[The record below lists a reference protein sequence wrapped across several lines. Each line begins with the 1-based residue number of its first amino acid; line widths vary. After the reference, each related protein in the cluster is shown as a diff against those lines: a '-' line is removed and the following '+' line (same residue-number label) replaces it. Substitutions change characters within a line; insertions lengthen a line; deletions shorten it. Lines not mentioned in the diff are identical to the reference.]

1 MGVNALIFVESM
13 GMDHTSGRAAGA
25 YKIATEIRKA
35 GYTCQVVDFFTKFS
49 SDQMK
54 KIISSFI
61 GEDTLI
67 VGFSSTFFTSVAGMA
82 EGQTVA
88 ARYFSREK
96 VTVNY
101 PYSPETMTKW
111 FDEMKQINPK
121 IKIVLGGGKSIYL
134 RAVGDAFAV
143 GYCDQAIVEYMKYLE
158 GKNPFFQF
166 DKINDTQ
173 IAFYGSK
180 YTDKFDFNESTIDWH
195 ETDFLQHTEA
205 VPIEVSRGCIFKCKF
220 CSYPLNGKKK
230 LDYIKHNN
238 VLRDEFLK
246 NYYEHGITRY
256 TYGDDTH
263 NDSVEKVERL
273 HKIVTSLPFE
283 LEYTAFLRHDLI
295 HKHRHTAALLRESGV
310 RASIFGIETLNH
322 TAGKAI
328 GKGLHP
334 EKTKELLYWLK
345 EDAWKDDVA
354 TTSGFI
360 VGLPHDTPETIREWT
375 KWLLDPECPL
385 DSFMVHPLSIWK
397 TGNIFTSEFADN
409 SEKYGY
415 TVTSEGKWYNKHF
428 DSASAAALTFEII
441 DKGLKN
447 ERFGYGGFAMMMLT
461 NLGFTAKELI
471 TRKRSKEF
479 SNIINE
485 RTAVYVNGYKERL
498 LNYCDQL

>member
-158 GKNPFFQF
+158 GKNPF
-166 DKINDTQ
+166 
-173 IAFYGSK
+173 
-180 YTDKFDFNESTIDWH
+180 
-195 ETDFLQHTEA
+195 
-205 VPIEVSRGCIFKCKF
+205 
-220 CSYPLNGKKK
+220 
-230 LDYIKHNN
+230 
-238 VLRDEFLK
+238 
-246 NYYEHGITRY
+246 
-256 TYGDDTH
+256 
-263 NDSVEKVERL
+263 
-273 HKIVTSLPFE
+273 
-283 LEYTAFLRHDLI
+283 
-295 HKHRHTAALLRESGV
+295 
-310 RASIFGIETLNH
+310 
-322 TAGKAI
+322 
-328 GKGLHP
+328 
-334 EKTKELLYWLK
+334 
-345 EDAWKDDVA
+345 
-354 TTSGFI
+354 
-360 VGLPHDTPETIREWT
+360 
-375 KWLLDPECPL
+375 
-385 DSFMVHPLSIWK
+385 
-397 TGNIFTSEFADN
+397 
-409 SEKYGY
+409 
-415 TVTSEGKWYNKHF
+415 
-428 DSASAAALTFEII
+428 
-441 DKGLKN
+441 
-447 ERFGYGGFAMMMLT
+447 
-461 NLGFTAKELI
+461 
-471 TRKRSKEF
+471 
-479 SNIINE
+479 
-485 RTAVYVNGYKERL
+485 
-498 LNYCDQL
+498 